1 MYTNFVFVS
10 VDINNC
16 IISMCIYIY
25 MIMICDHESYCI
37 YIAYR
42 LMI

>member
-10 VDINNC
+10 VDINSC

-25 MIMICDHESYCI
+25 IYDHDSCI